1 LFLVTLLGFGLCA
14 GCQVY
19 GEHNQSKRSKEII
32 AEQRA
37 RKAHWEKLMAEKY
50 GKDWRGNP

>member
-1 LFLVTLLGFGLCA
+1 MFLVTLLGFGLCA
-14 GCQVY
+14 GCQAY